1 MILITRLNQQ
11 CFHVNPD
18 LIKTIEQLPHTVLT
32 LINGEKLVTREGAEE
47 IIARIAAF
55 KRRILA
61 GLEQETESPG
71 RQCTAADQRGSE

>member
-32 LINGEKLVTREGAEE
+32 LINGEKLVARESAEE
-47 IIARIAAF
+47 IIARITEFRRGLLEGLQPRRDAAGS
-55 KRRILA
+55 LP
-61 GLEQETESPG
+61 SPG
-71 RQCTAADQRGSE
+71 GGATG

>member
-32 LINGEKLVTREGAEE
+32 LINGEKLVAHESAEE
-47 IIARIAAF
+47 IISRITAF
-55 KRRILA
+55 RR
-61 GLEQETESPG
+61 GLLTGLQP
-71 RQCTAADQRGSE
+71 QADPRPEASGAKVGSISG

>member
-11 CFHVNPD
+11 SFHVNPD

-32 LINGEKLVTREGAEE
+32 LINGEKLVARESAEE

-55 KRRILA
+55 RRSLLSGLPPTPELRHEQTARNMDSTA
-61 GLEQETESPG
+61 G
-71 RQCTAADQRGSE
+71 